1 MCENDVVKISDFGTS
16 RSIGD
21 KSTKMTFV
29 GTVAWMA
36 PEVIRH
42 ELCSEKV
49 DVWSYGVLLW
59 ELLTHEKPY
68 HVSQLLLNSKFGG
81 RGRVAWVAGVACVL
95 AVKGGIQGFICEPK
109 CTVLLAPLAPLQ

>member
-68 HVSQLLLNSKFGG
+68 HVSELLVNYKFGG
-81 RGRVAWVAGVACVL
+81 RGGGGSLGSLCLSSQRWNSGV
-95 AVKGGIQGFICEPK
+95 ICEPK